1 MRERERGG
9 KATSPENVDERKRES
24 GRGVY
29 ESGNEKERE
38 EEGKT
43 RKVRER
49 GQKRERAKKE
59 ATDNGVR
66 KRKRGGERGR

>member
-1 MRERERGG
+1 M
-9 KATSPENVDERKRES
+9 DERKRES

-29 ESGNEKERE
+29 ESENEKERE

-43 RKVRER
+43 RKVQER
-49 GQKRERAKKE
+49 GRKRERAKKE